1 MKPPPIDLLFASANP
16 LLTDGLGHLVRLG
29 NFRSLGE
36 VSNVADLLVSLSI
49 SAPAILILDLDLTA
63 LEGSL
68 IQKCR
73 LASPLTKVAVVEGNE
88 VDPALSLEIQAA
100 DAFLNRK
107 QSMATLVKSLEALVS
122 A

>member
-1 MKPPPIDLLFASANP
+1 MKPPPINLLFASANP

-36 VSNVADLLVSLSI
+36 VRNVADLLVSLPVGK
-49 SAPAILILDLDLTA
+49 PAILILDLDLTA
-63 LEGSL
+63 QENDL

-73 LASPLTKVAVVEGNE
+73 LASPGTKVALVEGNH
-88 VDPALSLEIQAA
+88 VDPALSQETQAA

-107 QSMATLVKSLEALVS
+107 QSMATLVKSLEALS
-122 A
+122 SS

>member
-1 MKPPPIDLLFASANP
+1 MKPTPINLLFASANP

-36 VSNVADLLVSLSI
+36 VRNVADLLVSLTI
-49 SAPAILILDLDLTA
+49 SKPAILILDLDLTA
-63 LEGSL
+63 QEDGL

-73 LASPLTKVAVVEGNE
+73 LASSGTKVALVEGNQ
-88 VDPALSLEIQAA
+88 VDPATSLETQAA

-107 QSMATLVKSLEALVS
+107 QSMATLVKSLEALS
-122 A
+122 SD